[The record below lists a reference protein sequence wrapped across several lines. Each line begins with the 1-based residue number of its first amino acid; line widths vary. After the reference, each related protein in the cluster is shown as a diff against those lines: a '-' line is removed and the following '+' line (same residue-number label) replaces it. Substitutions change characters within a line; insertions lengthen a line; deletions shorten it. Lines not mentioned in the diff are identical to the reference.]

1 MPDSQ
6 NKKGKR
12 KAIIRQQPTP
22 PTQDELSDG
31 YDASGNGEA
40 MEKDETELELEK
52 LVFGDDAG
60 FREGLKLYRND
71 TVDPIEEG
79 SEEDVAVDSAEEVE
93 EGDLDAVDD
102 ADLFFVDSGPSINCN
117 QDLILAPQSEDTEG
131 GTDGAEPPA
140 WIDSDDE
147 RISVS
152 LASNPRLRKLRIS
165 ESEDIV
171 NGKEY
176 IRRLRQQFERL
187 YPVPEWANPSASRKT
202 SSRRKRRKLSDAGS
216 SSSESKSDDDMS
228 VDSDALSAQ
237 PLAKL
242 LQSTGPMTQT
252 SVTPTSNRKRLR
264 PEVIDI
270 QRTKDV
276 SGVQPSAITSLSF
289 HPIHPLLLSSG
300 PSSTLTLHHISPN
313 APTPNPTLTS
323 LHIRSHPLTTS
334 AFLPPTGARIFFSA
348 RRRYFHIWDLTSGTI
363 SKVSRIYG
371 HAHEQRTM
379 ERFKLSPDGRW
390 LGLVGSGRKG
400 GGTINILDAHTCQW
414 VAQVRVEG
422 KGGVADLAWW
432 GDGAGLLVLGKGGEA
447 VEYSMQERRVVAR
460 WIDEG
465 AVGTTVVA
473 LGGTAKGSAG
483 LGGDRWAVVGSQSGI
498 VNVYDRSAWKAE
510 AVPERP
516 APTRALGQLTTPV
529 SCVEVSPDG
538 QMLVM
543 ASRWKRDALR
553 LVHLPSC
560 TVYKNWPTANTPFG
574 RITAVVIAPNSEML
588 AVANEQGKIRLW
600 EIRS

>member
-12 KAIIRQQPTP
+12 KAVIRQQPTP
-22 PTQDELSDG
+22 PTQDEFSDD
-31 YDASGNGEA
+31 YRASDEGET

-71 TVDPIEEG
+71 TVDSIEEG
-79 SEEDVAVDSAEEVE
+79 SEDDVVDNSAGKVE

-102 ADLFFVDSGPSINCN
+102 ADLFFIDSGPTINPD
-117 QDLILAPQSEDTEG
+117 QDLILAPQTDDNGGETEG
-131 GTDGAEPPA
+131 ADPPA

-152 LASNPRLRKLRIS
+152 LASNPRLRKLRIN

-187 YPVPEWANPSASRKT
+187 YPVPDWANPSASKKA
-202 SSRRKRRKLSDAGS
+202 SSRRKRRKLSDAAS
-216 SSSESKSDDDMS
+216 SSSESNSDDDMS

-242 LQSTGPMTQT
+242 LQSTAPLTQT
-252 SVTPTSNRKRLR
+252 SITSTSIRKKLR

-300 PSSTLTLHHISPN
+300 PSSTLTLHHISPH

-334 AFLPPTGARIFFSA
+334 AFLPPTGSRIFFSA
-348 RRRYFHIWDLTSGTI
+348 RRRYFHIWDFASGSI

-379 ERFKLSPDGRW
+379 ERFKLSSDGRW
-390 LGLVGSGRKG
+390 LGLVGSGRKD

-422 KGGVADLAWW
+422 KGGVADFAWW
-432 GDGAGLLVLGKGGEA
+432 GDGAGLLVVGKGGEA

-460 WIDEG
+460 WTDEG

-473 LGGTAKGSAG
+473 LGGQAKGRAG
-483 LGGDRWAVVGSQSGI
+483 LGADRWAVVGSQSGI
-498 VNVYDRSAWKAE
+498 VNVYDRNAWTVG

-516 APTRALGQLTTPV
+516 VPTRALGQLTTPV
-529 SCVEVSPDG
+529 SCVEISPDG
-538 QMLVM
+538 QMLVI

-574 RITAVVIAPNSEML
+574 RITAIAMAPSSEML

>member
-6 NKKGKR
+6 NKKGKK
-12 KAIIRQQPTP
+12 KATIRQQPTP

-31 YDASGNGEA
+31 YGASEDGEA

-71 TVDPIEEG
+71 TVDLTKER
-79 SEEDVAVDSAEEVE
+79 SEEDVVIGGTEEVA

-102 ADLFFVDSGPSINCN
+102 ADLFFIDSGPSINPN
-117 QDLILAPQSEDTEG
+117 QELILAPQTEDIEG
-131 GTDGAEPPA
+131 ETDGAEPPA

-147 RISVS
+147 RINVS

-176 IRRLRQQFERL
+176 VKRLRQQFERL

-202 SSRRKRRKLSDAGS
+202 SGRKRRKLSDAAS
-216 SSSESKSDDDMS
+216 SSSLSNSEDDMS
-228 VDSDALSAQ
+228 VDSDALSTQ

-242 LQSTGPMTQT
+242 LQSTGSLTQT
-252 SVTPTSNRKRLR
+252 SGTSTSTHKKLR

-276 SGVQPSAITSLSF
+276 SGGQPSAITSLNF

-323 LHIRSHPLTTS
+323 VHIRSHPITTS
-334 AFLPPTGARIFFSA
+334 AFLPPTGSRVFFSA
-348 RRRYFHIWDLTSGTI
+348 RRRYFHIWDLTSGSI

-390 LGLVGSGRKG
+390 LGLIGSGRKG
-400 GGTINILDAHTCQW
+400 GGTINILDAHTSQW

-422 KGGVADLAWW
+422 KGGVADFAWW
-432 GDGAGLLVLGKGGEA
+432 GDGSGLLVLGKGGEA
-447 VEYSMQERRVVAR
+447 VEYNVQGRMVVAR

-465 AVGTTVVA
+465 SVGTTVVA
-473 LGGTAKGSAG
+473 LGGKRKGSAA
-483 LGGDRWAVVGSQSGI
+483 LGPDRWAVVGSQSGI
-498 VNVYDRSAWKAE
+498 VNVYDRNTWNVG

-516 APTRALGQLTTPV
+516 VPTRALGQLTTPV
-529 SCVEVSPDG
+529 SCVEISPDG
-538 QMLVM
+538 QMFVM

-560 TVYKNWPTANTPFG
+560 TVYKNWPTANTPIG
-574 RITAVVIAPNSEML
+574 RITAVALAPNSQML